1 MLTRC
6 EYAEVREKFPDK
18 AVATVEEARV
28 STKGHVA
35 MLRPCSVR
43 AMLISRI

>member
-1 MLTRC
+1 MLTWC

-28 STKGHVA
+28 STKASAAV
-35 MLRPCSVR
+35 L
-43 AMLISRI
+43 AMLINRI